1 MPLTLSKQKNL
12 KTVFLFS
19 ILLTSCTSYEGTVVV
34 KGCCPSY
41 LECKMSDNWF
51 IIPANALEAF
61 DSVKIDDTVRI
72 DRRTLK
78 IEL

>member
-1 MPLTLSKQKNL
+1 
-12 KTVFLFS
+12 
-19 ILLTSCTSYEGTVVV
+19 VVV

-51 IIPANALEAF
+51 IIPANPLEAF